1 MLHLVCECQPL
12 QTQHFFIFLF
22 ASFWMWLLI
31 RFFANLH
38 KCYSMQHHLSTLLLV
53 MLSGCFGSRTQVR
66 QNLSAESQWS
76 DVLGARQLWELRSQ
90 FRRLSSE
97 FKISHV
103 DLLLCTSFCFKMD
116 PYHRIPEK
124 FEEFTQKYHSEIEKT
139 SLSTHIVQI
148 YSLMVAFLTWWVKIL
163 YFH

>member
-1 MLHLVCECQPL
+1 MEHC
-12 QTQHFFIFLF
+12 
-22 ASFWMWLLI
+22 
-31 RFFANLH
+31 
-38 KCYSMQHHLSTLLLV
+38 LSTVLLV
-53 MLSGCFGSRTQVR
+53 LLAGSFGSRSQLR
-66 QNLSAESQWS
+66 QNLTAESQRS

-148 YSLMVAFLTWWVKIL
+148 YSLTVAFLTWWVKTL
-163 YFH
+163 YFHKRSWNYTSSCQLINGFKVTKKEI